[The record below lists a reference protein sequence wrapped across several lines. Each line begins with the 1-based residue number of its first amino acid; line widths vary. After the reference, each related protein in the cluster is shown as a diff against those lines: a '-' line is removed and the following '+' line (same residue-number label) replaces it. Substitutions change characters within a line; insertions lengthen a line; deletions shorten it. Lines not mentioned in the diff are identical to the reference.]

1 MRPDSSSLAPA
12 LTRREEFMRR
22 MEGGVAILP
31 NNPIQRRSNDVDFK
45 FRPSSDFYY
54 LTAFPEPES
63 VAVFCP
69 QRERKF
75 VLFVRPRDREQEIW
89 TGRRAGVEGARDLYG
104 ADEAHPIAALEEE
117 APRLLG
123 NASRLFYRFGGEPG
137 FDARVGGWLERLRT
151 KGRLGVHA
159 PGTIVDPGEILH
171 EMRLRKTEDE
181 IERVRR
187 AAAITAEGHRR
198 AMREAK
204 PGRHEWEI
212 EALVDFAFR
221 QGGAA
226 GPAYPSIVAAGP
238 NATVLHYTENSRRLE
253 AGDLLLLDAGSE
265 VECYASDV
273 TRTFPVG
280 GRFSPEQRAL
290 YEVVLRAQR
299 EAIASVSP
307 GIPFDEVHRASVRC
321 LTEGLLSLGWLSG
334 ALEEL
339 VEKGAFRR
347 WFMHRTS
354 HWLGLDVHD
363 VGRYFVGGAAR
374 RLEPGMILTVEPGLY
389 VAEDDAEAPAA
400 FRGLGV
406 RIEDDVLV
414 TPEGREVLTSEV
426 PKTVEEVEAACA
438 A

>member
-1 MRPDSSSLAPA
+1 MSPESLSMQPVQS
-12 LTRREEFMRR
+12 RREEFMRR

-31 NNPIQRRSNDVDFK
+31 NNPIQRRSNDVEFK

-54 LTAFPEPES
+54 LTGFPEPES

-69 QRERKF
+69 QRERRF

-117 APRLLG
+117 APKLLG
-123 NASRLFYRFGGEPG
+123 NAPRLFYRFGGEPV
-137 FDARVGGWLERLRT
+137 FDARVGVWLERLRT
-151 KGRLGVHA
+151 KGRFGVHA

-187 AAAITAEGHRR
+187 ASAITAEGHRR
-198 AMREAK
+198 AMREAR

-221 QGGAA
+221 QGGAS

-253 AGDLLLLDAGSE
+253 PGDLLLLDAGSE
-265 VECYASDV
+265 VDCYASDV

-290 YEVVLRAQR
+290 YEVVLRAQQ
-299 EAIASVSP
+299 EAIASVAP
-307 GIPFDEVHRASVRC
+307 GVPFDDVHRASVRC
-321 LTEGLLSLGWLSG
+321 LTEGLLALGWLSG
-334 ALEEL
+334 ALEDL

-363 VGRYFVGGAAR
+363 VGRYFVGGAPR

-389 VAEDDAEAPAA
+389 VAEDDAEVPAQ

-414 TPEGREVLTSEV
+414 TPEGREVLTSEA